1 MSLTAPGALWLL
13 LAVPAVW
20 LALRWGRTNFNP
32 RQRVMQAVVRS
43 ALLAALALALARPVI
58 SLGSSRLSV
67 VYVVDVSH
75 SVASKSVTDA
85 AARIDALNQEL
96 APAHSRVVAFG
107 EDVVVLDDTKALREL
122 AAADPASSQA
132 SIVKRG
138 ASDIELALRQARAEL
153 RPGHI
158 PRIFLFSDGRQTAG
172 DAADAAV
179 HLAADGV
186 QVFVEPMAPRDHRRY
201 VGRSDCPA
209 GSAHGGRARN
219 RHGRDRQPEGRLGAG
234 RVQER
239 RHACSPARP
248 VTLDVG
254 TTAVALRCDV
264 RLARIADASKRWS
277 PRLAIRSLQ
286 TTASPARPPCASG
299 HACSTWKAR
308 RRAPSTCRGRWI
320 SPASTW

>member
-1 MSLTAPGALWLL
+1 MTLTAPGALWLL
-13 LAVPAVW
+13 LAVPVVW

-67 VYVVDVSH
+67 VYVVDTSY
-75 SVASKSVTDA
+75 SVASKSVADA

-153 RPGHI
+153 RPGHM
-158 PRIFLFSDGRQTAG
+158 PRIFLFSDGHQTVG
-172 DAADAAV
+172 DAADAAL

-186 QVFVEPMAPRDHRRY
+186 QVFVEPMAPRVIGDTWVDRIVLPNRLTAGALET
-201 VGRSDCPA
+201 VTVEIGSQKA
-209 GSAHGGRARN
+209 GSALVEFRSGGTVLA
-219 RHGRDRQPEGRLGAG
+219 
-234 RVQER
+234 
-239 RHACSPARP
+239 SRP

-254 TTAVALRCDV
+254 TTAVALDV
-264 RLARIADASKRWS
+264 TFASPGIADGRGGGHRAGRSARAKQP
-277 PRLAIRSLQ
+277 PRPRGRR
-286 TTASPARPPCASG
+286 ARPATRALRGKRDGERQVPAG
-299 HACSTWKAR
+299 GAR
-308 RRAPSTCRGRWI
+308 S
-320 SPASTW
+320 SPASTS